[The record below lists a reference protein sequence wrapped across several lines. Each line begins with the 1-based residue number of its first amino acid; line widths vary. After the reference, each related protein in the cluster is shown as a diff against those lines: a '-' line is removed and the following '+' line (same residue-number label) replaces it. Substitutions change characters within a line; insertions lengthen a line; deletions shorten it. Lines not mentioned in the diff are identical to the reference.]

1 MFVYWGWLI
10 RYGGSCFCRKVFS
23 NIRFRGFY
31 KITNRLVRLINNRLC
46 RFYNIIYILVIY
58 KY

>member
-23 NIRFRGFY
+23 NIRFCGFY
-31 KITNRLVRLINNRLC
+31 KIINKLVRFINNRLY
-46 RFYNIIYILVIY
+46 RFYNIIYILVIN